1 MSVKGGIL
9 SGIKSAADIVSEA
22 ARKSAVAPITTKS
35 DKKEALELIESEA
48 KRKDWVKNKRNEL
61 GIAEDDPNYRK
72 DALVPKEEVKR
83 RQTRKFVDQIQQ
95 LEQDQITGKQYRT
108 FIKENQPATKF
119 NAEDLKTML
128 PSFTDVVAGLDARNQ
143 NNAKKGIV
151 GLNKTIEK
159 GEIVKTRLDI
169 PSYNLRDIWV
179 AQITADKNKTLYG
192 RTAVL
197 KNGSFSIEG
206 KDPAKKVEKMMGV
219 GKGEKEKTPFATM
232 AGEWQNVSDEDAFQL
247 AQKYIDDPE
256 WTQVGFNPERH
267 SFFYDKDT
275 MMPVFNFDELVQVGP
290 LVLAKIKKTDDL
302 SRTERVERI
311 GKLRELRIPD
321 KIGKPAVYN
330 EGGTLPSKPTLSGN
344 LSVEGGVSP
353 RKIVT
358 MDNEG
363 DLVEKEVNI
372 NTANALLDAN
382 LVIPFGSNF
391 YIKPEVALS
400 LFGVKVEDFE
410 KFDGG
415 VDSASLTFGK
425 EFDSGNLEATVEQR
439 PGRGG
444 RDDETIGMLQGK
456 FRFNEGGAVPM
467 QQQMNMFNV
476 GGLKDEGGTKDPVSG
491 NEVPSGSLQEEV
503 RDDIDAKL
511 SPGEFVFPADVTR
524 FLGLRFLMKLRDEA
538 KAGLQRMEDMGQMG
552 NSEEAV
558 LDDDVPFE
566 PTDLIIMAGP
576 PEGEMNKMNT
586 GGMPTQQQQSNQ
598 AGGVPGQGRFDQ
610 IVGQPQFEYE
620 IKKFRNDAGGELFI
634 PFVRGNPVYQPP
646 LGYKEVTETQQQEEL
661 ADPTLP
667 QATVETELGSGELGG
682 GPDAGDRSVGEMSP
696 TEKADLGQF
705 NIDNPMAAN
714 ISEFVGNIAE
724 TQMRTGFPAPVVSTS
739 AGVLGSTFNLDDDAT
754 LTDIGKS
761 ILGFGTTAGTKGK
774 GTRDREALEKARN
787 MRATNPKAFAREVEK
802 YSKDMIASIDD
813 SLAGY
818 SNATVAA
825 AKDTTFGASPS
836 QMAAH
841 AQGVGRGDRPEGSSP
856 NDAGGYTT
864 LGPNTPFGYSTN
876 KDLEVDYNQTQRDK
890 QKQREK
896 DRAKGIA
903 DVLGG
908 LDTPEAQAATA
919 EAVSQQEQSD
929 QAGGVAGQDDPDTE
943 GTGAGS
949 ATGVMNIGGL
959 ATKSKKKKQKRNKRS
974 GLASR

>member
-1 MSVKGGIL
+1 MQ
-9 SGIKSAADIVSEA
+9 
-22 ARKSAVAPITTKS
+22 
-35 DKKEALELIESEA
+35 
-48 KRKDWVKNKRNEL
+48 
-61 GIAEDDPNYRK
+61 
-72 DALVPKEEVKR
+72 
-83 RQTRKFVDQIQQ
+83 QTRKAPKVAKFK
-95 LEQDQITGKQYRT
+95 GKSELR
-108 FIKENQPATKF
+108 
-119 NAEDLKTML
+119 
-128 PSFTDVVAGLDARNQ
+128 G
-143 NNAKKGIV
+143 
-151 GLNKTIEK
+151 GLN
-159 GEIVKTRLDI
+159 L
-169 PSYNLRDIWV
+169 
-179 AQITADKNKTLYG
+179 
-192 RTAVL
+192 
-197 KNGSFSIEG
+197 EG
-206 KDPAKKVEKMMGV
+206 
-219 GKGEKEKTPFATM
+219 
-232 AGEWQNVSDEDAFQL
+232 N
-247 AQKYIDDPE
+247 
-256 WTQVGFNPERH
+256 
-267 SFFYDKDT
+267 
-275 MMPVFNFDELVQVGP
+275 
-290 LVLAKIKKTDDL
+290 
-302 SRTERVERI
+302 
-311 GKLRELRIPD
+311 
-321 KIGKPAVYN
+321 
-330 EGGTLPSKPTLSGN
+330 
-344 LSVEGGVSP
+344 VSP
-353 RKIVT
+353 RAILTKDGI
-358 MDNEG
+358 
-363 DLVEKEVNI
+363 KKVNVK
-372 NTANALLDAN
+372 TANALLELGSIIDLGKGVFLDAD
-382 LVIPFGSNF
+382 IAASAFGG
-391 YIKPEVALS
+391 EVGDEFRYGDIGLDEV
-400 LFGVKVEDFE
+400 GIGIGKKV
-410 KFDGG
+410 G
-415 VDSASLTFGK
+415 
-425 EFDSGNLEATVEQR
+425 DSGQIGLKGTYR
-439 PGRGG
+439 PGRFGEK
-444 RDDETIGMLQGK
+444 DDYTAGLTFSSK
-456 FRFNEGGAVPM
+456 FNKGGAVDM
-467 QQQMNMFNV
+467 QQMKMFNE

-864 LGPNTPFGYSTN
+864 IGTNTPFGYSTN
-876 KDLEVDYNQTQRDK
+876 RDGEVDYNQTQRDK

-908 LDTPEAQAATA
+908 LDTPEARAATA

>member
-48 KRKDWVKNKRNEL
+48 KRKDWVQNKRSEL

-151 GLNKTIEK
+151 GLNKTIKK

-232 AGEWQNVSDEDAFQL
+232 GGEWQNVSDEDAFQL

-311 GKLRELRIPD
+311 RKLRELKIPD

-330 EGGTLPSKPTLSGN
+330 EGGVTDTVRSLPPTVRQQMNMFGGTTVLDDPILDHHYNNIKKGKTRKNKDGYLNTVVTIQVEDKNLNDGKPTLIPTVYDG
-344 LSVEGGVSP
+344 
-353 RKIVT
+353 KIVSEKEAVKRAIDSGIKWT
-358 MDNEG
+358 SADTHAELREYDIMLHKRMSG
-363 DLVEKEVNI
+363 DL
-372 NTANALLDAN
+372 A
-382 LVIPFGSNF
+382 
-391 YIKPEVALS
+391 
-400 LFGVKVEDFE
+400 
-410 KFDGG
+410 FD
-415 VDSASLTFGK
+415 K
-425 EFDSGNLEATVEQR
+425 
-439 PGRGG
+439 
-444 RDDETIGMLQGK
+444 
-456 FRFNEGGAVPM
+456 GGAVPM

-558 LDDDVPFE
+558 LDNDVPFE

-576 PEGEMNKMNT
+576 SQGEMNKMNT

-620 IKKFRNDAGGELFI
+620 IKKFRNAAGAELFI

-646 LGYKEVTETQQQEEL
+646 IGYEEVTETQQQEEL
-661 ADPTLP
+661 TDPTLP
-667 QATVETELGSGELGG
+667 QDTVETELGSGELGG

-696 TEKADLGQF
+696 TERADLGQF
-705 NIDNPMAAN
+705 NIDNPMAAAV
-714 ISEFVGNIAE
+714 SEFTGNLAE
-724 TQMRTGFPAPVVSTS
+724 AQMKTGFGAPVVSQV
-739 AGVLGSTFNLDDDAT
+739 AGITGALMNRDDDAT
-754 LTDIGKS
+754 LADIATS
-761 ILGFGTTAGTKGK
+761 VFGFGSTPGTKGK
-774 GTRDREALEKARN
+774 GTRDREKAEE
-787 MRATNPKAFAREVEK
+787 MRAMRANDPVAFNAKVAEF
-802 YSKDMIASIDD
+802 SAQLSASIDK

-825 AKDTTFGASPS
+825 AKSTALGASPA

-841 AQGVGRGDRPEGSSP
+841 AAGVASGDRPQGSTA
-856 NDAGGYTT
+856 NAVGGYSTVSRS
-864 LGPNTPFGYSTN
+864 TPFGYSTN
-876 KDLEVDYNQTQRDK
+876 RDGEVDKRQT
-890 QKQREK
+890 EI
-896 DRAKGIA
+896 DRQALYGIRS
-903 DVLGG
+903 DET
-908 LDTPEAQAATA
+908 DTPEGEAIGGVDTPGQEAQAQDPA
-919 EAVSQQEQSD
+919 ETGVAEQEQD
-929 QAGGVAGQDDPDTE
+929 DFGGDPE
-943 GTGAGS
+943 I
-949 ATGVMNIGGL
+949 ATGGFIP
-959 ATKSKKKKQKRNKRS
+959 KKKKQKKMKRG

>member
-48 KRKDWVKNKRNEL
+48 KRKDWVQNKRNEL

-83 RQTRKFVDQIQQ
+83 RQTRKFVDQIKQ

-232 AGEWQNVSDEDAFQL
+232 GGEWQNVSDEDAFQL

-330 EGGTLPSKPTLSGN
+330 EGGA
-344 LSVEGGVSP
+344 
-353 RKIVT
+353 I
-358 MDNEG
+358 
-363 DLVEKEVNI
+363 
-372 NTANALLDAN
+372 
-382 LVIPFGSNF
+382 
-391 YIKPEVALS
+391 
-400 LFGVKVEDFE
+400 
-410 KFDGG
+410 
-415 VDSASLTFGK
+415 
-425 EFDSGNLEATVEQR
+425 
-439 PGRGG
+439 
-444 RDDETIGMLQGK
+444 
-456 FRFNEGGAVPM
+456 PM
-467 QQQMNMFNV
+467 QQQMEMFNE

-558 LDDDVPFE
+558 LDNDVPFE

-576 PEGEMNKMNT
+576 PEGKMNKMNT
-586 GGMPTQQQQSNQ
+586 GGMPVKLQT
-598 AGGVPGQGRFDQ
+598 GGDMSDFANVPGTFGPVPGQGRFDQ
-610 IVGQPQFEYE
+610 LVGQPQFEYE

-646 LGYKEVTETQQQEEL
+646 LGYTEVTETQQQEEL

-682 GPDAGDRSVGEMSP
+682 GPDAGDKSVGEMSP
-696 TEKADLGQF
+696 TEQANLGQF
-705 NIDNPMAAN
+705 NIDNPMAAAV
-714 ISEFVGNIAE
+714 SEFTGNLAE
-724 TQMRTGFPAPVVSTS
+724 AQMKTGFGAPVVSQV
-739 AGVLGSTFNLDDDAT
+739 AGITGALMNRDDDAT
-754 LTDIGKS
+754 LADIATS
-761 ILGFGTTAGTKGK
+761 VFGFGSTPGTKGI
-774 GTRDREALEKARN
+774 GTKNREKAEE
-787 MRATNPKAFAREVEK
+787 MRAMRANDPVAFNAKVAEF
-802 YSKDMIASIDD
+802 SAQLSASIDK

-825 AKDTTFGASPS
+825 AKSTALGASPA

-841 AQGVGRGDRPEGSSP
+841 AAGVASGDRPQGSTA
-856 NDAGGYTT
+856 NAVGGYSTVSRS
-864 LGPNTPFGYSTN
+864 TPFGYSTN
-876 KDLEVDYNQTQRDK
+876 RDGEVDKRQT
-890 QKQREK
+890 EI
-896 DRAKGIA
+896 DRQALYGIRS
-903 DVLGG
+903 DET
-908 LDTPEAQAATA
+908 DTPEGEAIGGVDTPGQEAQAQDPA
-919 EAVSQQEQSD
+919 ETGMAEQEQD
-929 QAGGVAGQDDPDTE
+929 DFGGDPE
-943 GTGAGS
+943 I
-949 ATGVMNIGGL
+949 ATGGFIP
-959 ATKSKKKKQKRNKRS
+959 KKKKQKKMKRG

>member
-48 KRKDWVKNKRNEL
+48 KRKDWVQNKRNEL

-83 RQTRKFVDQIQQ
+83 RQTRKFVDQIKQ

-232 AGEWQNVSDEDAFQL
+232 GGEWQNVSDEDAFQL

-330 EGGTLPSKPTLSGN
+330 EGGA
-344 LSVEGGVSP
+344 
-353 RKIVT
+353 I
-358 MDNEG
+358 
-363 DLVEKEVNI
+363 
-372 NTANALLDAN
+372 
-382 LVIPFGSNF
+382 
-391 YIKPEVALS
+391 
-400 LFGVKVEDFE
+400 
-410 KFDGG
+410 
-415 VDSASLTFGK
+415 
-425 EFDSGNLEATVEQR
+425 
-439 PGRGG
+439 
-444 RDDETIGMLQGK
+444 
-456 FRFNEGGAVPM
+456 PM
-467 QQQMNMFNV
+467 QQQMEMFNE

-558 LDDDVPFE
+558 LDNDVPFE

-576 PEGEMNKMNT
+576 PEGKMNKMNT
-586 GGMPTQQQQSNQ
+586 GGMPVKLQT
-598 AGGVPGQGRFDQ
+598 GGDMSDFANVPGTFGPVPGQGRFDQ
-610 IVGQPQFEYE
+610 LVGQPQFEYE

-646 LGYKEVTETQQQEEL
+646 LGYTEVTETQQQEEL

-682 GPDAGDRSVGEMSP
+682 GPDAGDKSVGEMSP
-696 TEKADLGQF
+696 TEQANLGQF
-705 NIDNPMAAN
+705 NIDNPMAAAV
-714 ISEFVGNIAE
+714 SEFTGNLAE
-724 TQMRTGFPAPVVSTS
+724 AQMKTGFGAPVVSQV
-739 AGVLGSTFNLDDDAT
+739 AGITGALMNRDDDAT
-754 LTDIGKS
+754 LADIATS
-761 ILGFGTTAGTKGK
+761 VFGFGSTPGTKGI
-774 GTRDREALEKARN
+774 GTKNREKAEE
-787 MRATNPKAFAREVEK
+787 MRAMRANDPVAFNAKVAEF
-802 YSKDMIASIDD
+802 SAQLSASIDK

-825 AKDTTFGASPS
+825 AKSTALGASPA

-841 AQGVGRGDRPEGSSP
+841 AAGVASGDRPQGSTA
-856 NDAGGYTT
+856 NAVGGYSTVSRS
-864 LGPNTPFGYSTN
+864 TPFGYSTN
-876 KDLEVDYNQTQRDK
+876 RDGEVDKRQT
-890 QKQREK
+890 EI
-896 DRAKGIA
+896 DRQALYGIRS
-903 DVLGG
+903 DET
-908 LDTPEAQAATA
+908 DTPEGEAIGGVDTPGQEAQAQDPA
-919 EAVSQQEQSD
+919 ETGMAEQEQD
-929 QAGGVAGQDDPDTE
+929 DFGGDPE
-943 GTGAGS
+943 I
-949 ATGVMNIGGL
+949 ATGGFIP
-959 ATKSKKKKQKRNKRS
+959 KRKKQKKMKRG

>member
-48 KRKDWVKNKRNEL
+48 KRKDWVQNKRNEL

-83 RQTRKFVDQIQQ
+83 RQTRKFVDQIKQ

-151 GLNKTIEK
+151 GLNKTIKK

-232 AGEWQNVSDEDAFQL
+232 GGEWQNVSDEDAFQL

-330 EGGTLPSKPTLSGN
+330 EGGA
-344 LSVEGGVSP
+344 
-353 RKIVT
+353 I
-358 MDNEG
+358 
-363 DLVEKEVNI
+363 
-372 NTANALLDAN
+372 
-382 LVIPFGSNF
+382 
-391 YIKPEVALS
+391 
-400 LFGVKVEDFE
+400 
-410 KFDGG
+410 
-415 VDSASLTFGK
+415 
-425 EFDSGNLEATVEQR
+425 
-439 PGRGG
+439 
-444 RDDETIGMLQGK
+444 
-456 FRFNEGGAVPM
+456 PM
-467 QQQMNMFNV
+467 QQQMEMFNE

-558 LDDDVPFE
+558 LDNDVPFE

-576 PEGEMNKMNT
+576 PEGKMNKMNT
-586 GGMPTQQQQSNQ
+586 GGMPVKLQT
-598 AGGVPGQGRFDQ
+598 GGDMSDFANVPGTFGPVPGQGRFDQ
-610 IVGQPQFEYE
+610 LVGQPQFEYE

-646 LGYKEVTETQQQEEL
+646 LGYTEVTETQQQEEL

-682 GPDAGDRSVGEMSP
+682 GPDAGDKSVGEMSP
-696 TEKADLGQF
+696 TEQANLGQF
-705 NIDNPMAAN
+705 NIDNPMAAAV
-714 ISEFVGNIAE
+714 SEFTGNLAE
-724 TQMRTGFPAPVVSTS
+724 AQMKTGFGAPVVSQV
-739 AGVLGSTFNLDDDAT
+739 AGITGALMNRDDDAT
-754 LTDIGKS
+754 LADIATS
-761 ILGFGTTAGTKGK
+761 VFGFGSTPGTKGI
-774 GTRDREALEKARN
+774 GTKNREKAEE
-787 MRATNPKAFAREVEK
+787 MRAMRANDPVAFNAKVAEF
-802 YSKDMIASIDD
+802 SAQLSASIDK

-825 AKDTTFGASPS
+825 AKSTALGASPA

-841 AQGVGRGDRPEGSSP
+841 AAGVASGDRPQGSTA
-856 NDAGGYTT
+856 NAVGGYSTVSRS
-864 LGPNTPFGYSTN
+864 TPFGYSTN
-876 KDLEVDYNQTQRDK
+876 RDGEVDKRQT
-890 QKQREK
+890 EI
-896 DRAKGIA
+896 DRQALYGIRS
-903 DVLGG
+903 DET
-908 LDTPEAQAATA
+908 DTPEGEAIGGVDTPGQEAQAQDPA
-919 EAVSQQEQSD
+919 ETGMAEQEQD
-929 QAGGVAGQDDPDTE
+929 DFGGDPE
-943 GTGAGS
+943 I
-949 ATGVMNIGGL
+949 ATGGFIP
-959 ATKSKKKKQKRNKRS
+959 KRKKQKKMKRG